1 MGINIGLVLSNH
13 ISKEQWQSVYEEA
26 LKLAQKLGLADL
38 TEQCIHGQ
46 VVECLTITE
55 ESEHYKRV
63 GWRAVADYAD
73 RDGAEWFTMYRT
85 LPEYDEEQQH
95 DILAEYSYYIINL
108 PGMEEPKGTFQE
120 MWGAKTQGK
129 SYHIS
134 LLAVGCL
141 VQDRLGDDAMVRG
154 DYTAGQCRVAVSMAN
169 NYLEKSI
176 QVPCQCDPERWMDRI
191 GRMEVK
197 EDYRIRIAIG
207 MYYGRLDAS
216 FGERLRTVF
225 SHDGLREYWRSRFA
239 SYTMSQVGFSLVLHD
254 YLTMGFDVA
263 ELCDLVTFT
272 NAEEKSNTSK
282 GKISKNSVSTEGDVD
297 EAAEVERF
305 IKHIMD
311 AKLHW
316 KEVDTTDI
324 MVQDPDDPALYG
336 IEAMMVRGLSM
347 GARNKKIDRY
357 IPIEELRGIL
367 REKLPGDV
375 DGIIDA
381 YLAREKE
388 LENDDTIKGR
398 LERDCS
404 AEVNRMMEAR
414 KDAIV
419 ELREKYPIYKEELLV
434 DYKPGDGIAPALEIL
449 LVKIM
454 QFTASVPV
462 ERMSTVAEKQQW
474 LAENHDHIPP
484 FKDTD
489 WEWIFSRIEEEPD
502 CFARYYP
509 LFRIDLRKRI
519 VSEAVVALILNDDL
533 YEYARTLSLK
543 NGKGLGQPE

>member
-13 ISKEQWQSVYEEA
+13 ISKERWQSVYDEA

-38 TEQCIHGQ
+38 TKQCIHGQ
-46 VVECLTITE
+46 VVKCLTITG

-63 GWRAVADYAD
+63 GWRAVADYKD
-73 RDGAEWFTMYRT
+73 RDGAEWFTMYRD
-85 LPEYDEEQQH
+85 LPEYDNEQRH

-129 SYHIS
+129 SYHAS

-141 VQDRLGDDAMVRG
+141 VQDRLGDDAMVKG
-154 DYTAGQCRVAVSMAN
+154 DYTAGQCRVAVKMAN
-169 NYLEKSI
+169 QFLKQPI
-176 QVPCQCDPERWMDRI
+176 QVPCQCDPERWIDRI
-191 GRMEVK
+191 GRMDVK
-197 EDYRIRIAIG
+197 EDYLIRIAIG

-225 SHDGLREYWRSRFA
+225 SHDGLNEYWRSRFA
-239 SYTMSQVGFSLVLHD
+239 SYRMSQVGFSLVLHD

-263 ELCDLVTFT
+263 ELCELVKFT
-272 NAEEKSNTSK
+272 NGEETSINRSTGTSSMSNDGDD
-282 GKISKNSVSTEGDVD
+282 GKAVG
-297 EAAEVERF
+297 VERF

-324 MVQDPDDPALYG
+324 MVQDPEDPTLYG

-357 IPIEELRGIL
+357 IPIEELRKIL
-367 REKLPGDV
+367 VEKLPGDV

-388 LENDDTIKGR
+388 LENDDTTMGR

-404 AEVNRMMEAR
+404 AEINRVMEER

-419 ELREKYPIYKEELLV
+419 ELSEKYQIYEEELLV
-434 DYKPGDGIAPALEIL
+434 DYKPGDGITPALETL
-449 LVKIM
+449 LAKIM
-454 QFTASVPV
+454 QFTASIPV
-462 ERMSTVAEKQQW
+462 ETMESVEQKQEW

-489 WEWIFSRIEEEPD
+489 WEWIFSRIEEEPN

-509 LFRIDLRKRI
+509 LFRIDLRQRI

-533 YEYARTLSLK
+533 YEFAKTLSFK
-543 NGKGLGQPE
+543 E